1 MKRFVCALAALAGA
15 AVLTTA
21 AGSAAD
27 NDSNFLPN
35 PTLTPGATTK
45 VSVEKLCSSDFVAPA
60 LSKSKVEE
68 ALSNYG
74 MASRPGDHVV
84 DFLIPQSL
92 GGSDEVDNLW
102 PQAPKG
108 EWGADK
114 KDELE
119 AKLHALVCSK
129 QLKLADAQKAIRKDW
144 VKAYRQY
151 VTGAVAAQQ

>member
-1 MKRFVCALAALAGA
+1 VKRFVFALAALAGA
-15 AVLTTA
+15 AALTAA

-35 PTLTPGATTK
+35 PTLTPGATSK
-45 VSVEKLCSSDFVAPA
+45 VSVEKLCSPDYTAAP
-60 LSKSKVEE
+60 LSKSKTEQ

-74 MASRPGDHVV
+74 MAGNPADHVV
-84 DFLIPQSL
+84 DWLIPASL
-92 GGSDEVDNLW
+92 GGSDELDNLW

-114 KDELE
+114 KNELE
-119 AKLHALVCSK
+119 AKLHDLVCSK

-151 VTGAVAAQQ
+151 VTGSVAAQQ

>member
-1 MKRFVCALAALAGA
+1 VKRFVFALAALAGA
-15 AVLTTA
+15 AVLTSA

-35 PTLTPGATTK
+35 PTLTPGATSK
-45 VSVEKLCSSDFVAPA
+45 VSVEKLCSADFAAPA
-60 LSKSKVEE
+60 LSKSKTEQ

-74 MASRPGDHVV
+74 MGNNPGDHVV
-84 DFLIPQSL
+84 DFLIPPSL
-92 GGSDEVDNLW
+92 GGSDALDNLW

-114 KDELE
+114 KNELE
-119 AKLHALVCSK
+119 AKLHELVCSK